1 MPRRSTAARS
11 VHPAWRE
18 IAVGRLSTPVGVL
31 QIATAGSSLLYV
43 GWLRPRSRKPFERW
57 LCDRLTTARPTP
69 ALRAALKQ
77 LREYFAGRRT
87 EFDLP
92 VDFVGT
98 RFQEKVWRIVSRI
111 PFGETLSYGAVAAAV
126 GDREG
131 ARAVGAAVG
140 ANPISIVIP
149 CHRVVG
155 ADGSLT
161 GYGGGMRAKVWLL
174 RHEGTL
180 LA

>member
-1 MPRRSTAARS
+1 MPRRPPAARS
-11 VHPAWRE
+11 FHPAWRQ
-18 IAVGRLSTPVGVL
+18 ITVGRLSTPVGVL
-31 QIATAGSSLLYV
+31 QIATAGDALLYV
-43 GWLRPRSRKPFERW
+43 GWSRAQSRNPFDRW
-57 LCDRLTTARPTP
+57 LRDRVTTERPSP
-69 ALRAALKQ
+69 ALRATVGALRQ
-77 LREYFAGRRT
+77 YFAGRRRQ
-87 EFDLP
+87 FDLP

-98 RFQEKVWRIVSRI
+98 RFQERVWRLISRI
-111 PFGETLSYGAVAAAV
+111 PYGETVSYGTVAAAV
-126 GDREG
+126 GEREG

-161 GYGGGMRAKVWLL
+161 GYGGGLRAKVWLL
-174 RHEGTL
+174 RHEGAL